1 LLQAAAPSSSNE
13 ETAVELTIAL
23 DRYDRHMPFFD
34 GTVRQ
39 PDGFSLKALQVGQSH
54 PLRDGVDRHGGM
66 LAGKYDIA
74 EFSMSTFLMAIDRKL
89 PIIGVPVF
97 PRRLFSSG
105 LIFVRGD
112 SPLSK
117 PSDLKDKRVAIRSFQ
132 TTLSLL
138 AKGDLKFEYDTPWE
152 AIHWLLEDEEKIGFE
167 PKPGFKIEVLPAG
180 VDVGQ
185 LLRDG
190 GCDAV
195 IQPHPPASIMR
206 GEVAV
211 RRLFADADGEE
222 LRYFKKY
229 GWWPIMHILA
239 VRSELAE
246 RHSSLCG
253 DLIASFRHA
262 REIAWDYFSDPNWS
276 SLAFGRRYYER
287 ERTAFGRDPW
297 MFGVAGNRANLEQF
311 IMYSHDQGLI
321 SRKLGVDEL
330 FHRSVLDT

>member
-1 LLQAAAPSSSNE
+1 MD
-13 ETAVELTIAL
+13 LTLAL

-39 PDGFSLKALQVGQSH
+39 PEGFTLRPLQVGQSH
-54 PLRDGVDRHGGM
+54 PLAGGVDRHGGM
-66 LAGKYDIA
+66 LQGKYDIA
-74 EFSMSTFLMAIDRKL
+74 EFSMSTFLMAIDRKR
-89 PIIGVPVF
+89 PIIGIPVF
-97 PRRLFSSG
+97 PRRLFSAG
-105 LIFVRGD
+105 LYFVRED
-112 SPLSK
+112 SPFTK
-117 PSDLKDKRVAIRSFQ
+117 PSDLRGKRVAIRSFQ

-138 AKGDLKFEYDTPWE
+138 AKGDLKFEYGMPWE
-152 AIHWLLEDEEKIGFE
+152 DIHWLLEEEEKIAFQ
-167 PKPGFKIEVLPAG
+167 PKAAARIEVLPQG
-180 VDVGQ
+180 TDVGH

-195 IQPHPPASIMR
+195 IQPHPPQSIMG

-211 RRLFADADGEE
+211 RRLFADADAEE

-239 VRSELAE
+239 IRTEIADA
-246 RHSSLCG
+246 HPTLCG
-253 DLIASFRHA
+253 GLIDSFRHA

-287 ERTAFGRDPW
+287 ERKAFGKDPW
-297 MFGVAGNRANLEQF
+297 VFGVSANRKNLEQF

-321 SRKLGVDEL
+321 GRRLEVDEL
-330 FHRSVLDT
+330 FHPSVRDT